1 MYKNELQN
9 SKAMENKKDC
19 KNMRLINMESYLKKQ
34 YRYRF
39 RFIQIIYRL
48 QIFIYRFMSEED
60 RLKLENYERKYR
72 KIKF

>member
-1 MYKNELQN
+1 MVVMIILLNLLIRQIFFIYKNELQN

-39 RFIQIIYRL
+39 RFI
-48 QIFIYRFMSEED
+48 
-60 RLKLENYERKYR
+60 
-72 KIKF
+72 